1 MFYNDFWKYLFIS
14 YFYGINPA
22 QAENPVFVFYYF
34 RDPNVN
40 EKSWKFTGV
49 NIWKEEDLWA
59 KEASK
64 RRPEAQKRGA
74 HAATVPGHVGPI
86 RLALVAL
93 LPSIFPPPTPS

>member
-1 MFYNDFWKYLFIS
+1 MFYHDFGNILMIS

-22 QAENPVFVFYYF
+22 QAENPVFLFLCF

-40 EKSWKFTGV
+40 EITWKFTGV

-64 RRPEAQKRGA
+64 RRLEGQTRGA
-74 HAATVPGHVGPI
+74 HAA
-86 RLALVAL
+86 
-93 LPSIFPPPTPS
+93 